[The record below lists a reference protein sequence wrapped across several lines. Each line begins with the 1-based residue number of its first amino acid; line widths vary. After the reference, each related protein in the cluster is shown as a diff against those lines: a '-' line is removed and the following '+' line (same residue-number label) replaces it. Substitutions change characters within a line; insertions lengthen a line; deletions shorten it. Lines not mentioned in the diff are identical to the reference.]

1 MMVNHVVSNIK
12 LIVIHATYLIEV
24 AWITTY

>member
-1 MMVNHVVSNIK
+1 MVNHVVSNIK
-12 LIVIHATYLIEV
+12 LIVIHTTYLIEV

>member
-12 LIVIHATYLIEV
+12 LIVIHATYLIE
-24 AWITTY
+24 IH